1 MFSTSN
7 SSTSSIL
14 STKFSAPVVQ
24 SRLEHHHLRQQQQK
38 AAFKLSKSETRP
50 TPQHQR
56 SKSLSRG
63 KRSQKENSTPIAPT
77 SSSNTITILNRTS
90 KNNYSLSSNHRVD
103 SIVDF
108 TEIEQSSSSSKFGKQ
123 SMPSVP
129 SRKSNSGNGNLTT
142 AVAKNGNPPRRHQYS
157 DSADAITLKNNA
169 PVVILQ
175 RPKSATDFVN
185 APSLRPL
192 EEETSEKI
200 PLEQQQR
207 RSPNKTERFQQNRL
221 PLSRERRQSDVPLS
235 KAKRAQRHK
244 EHQSMTEALQHIDP
258 DVLLQSSSMQ
268 QESSDE
274 SDVNSNTYTY
284 MKRVSNISPKT
295 SPLGEHYSLAR
306 PSQANPIP
314 PLSVMNGKF
323 SFPVPLEATDLSL
336 INSTIE
342 RSPSK
347 EFKRHSDSFVPSQS
361 VVIPNNMP
369 RRQSSTA
376 IELQS
381 QLASFADPNNA
392 PERHSAGPSSSPSRS
407 FSNQKYAGPTF
418 AHSSPEA
425 SQLPLPSFVVAR
437 QEPNENLSGIPEFP
451 FVTRVSTPASSNG
464 NRSEDEN
471 MFVMDDVESQSHDD
485 YKRKSVDILTLLAMS
500 FDGRAHRQQQQQ
512 EQFNQLNAYNVPA
525 HMATSRPLHVYPTA
539 SGGDYLTE
547 ISENL
552 RSLLKIQG
560 Q

>member
-1 MFSTSN
+1 M
-7 SSTSSIL
+7 
-14 STKFSAPVVQ
+14 A
-24 SRLEHHHLRQQQQK
+24 
-38 AAFKLSKSETRP
+38 
-50 TPQHQR
+50 
-56 SKSLSRG
+56 
-63 KRSQKENSTPIAPT
+63 IAPIP
-77 SSSNTITILNRTS
+77 SSTITILNRTT
-90 KNNYSLSSNHRVD
+90 KNNSSHRVD

-108 TEIEQSSSSSKFGKQ
+108 TEIEQSASSSKFGKQ
-123 SMPSVP
+123 STSFVA
-129 SRKSNSGNGNLTT
+129 SRKSNSGNGNFTT

-185 APSLRPL
+185 APSLCPL
-192 EEETSEKI
+192 EEEETSEKV

-207 RSPNKTERFQQNRL
+207 RSPSKTERFQQNRL
-221 PLSRERRQSDVPLS
+221 PASRERRQSDVPSS
-235 KAKRAQRHK
+235 KAKRSQRHK
-244 EHQSMTEALQHIDP
+244 ENQSMNEAL
-258 DVLLQSSSMQ
+258 Q

-295 SPLGEHYSLAR
+295 SPLGEHYSLAG

-323 SFPVPLEATDLSL
+323 SFPVALEATDLSL
-336 INSTIE
+336 TNSTTE
-342 RSPSK
+342 RSLSK

-381 QLASFADPNNA
+381 QLASFADSNNA
-392 PERHSAGPSSSPSRS
+392 PERYSTPITGPSSSPSRS

-418 AHSSPEA
+418 AYSSPEA

-500 FDGRAHRQQQQQ
+500 FDGRAHRQQQKQ